1 MATTQSDFIKVTH
14 YAGGSTNV
22 TYYIRKDEIVAILE
36 VSGAKPVNASIVLR
50 GEAHSEE
57 TYFVTEKA
65 PAIYDML

>member
-1 MATTQSDFIKVTH
+1 MM
-14 YAGGSTNV
+14 
-22 TYYIRKDEIVAILE
+22 YYVRKDEIVAILE